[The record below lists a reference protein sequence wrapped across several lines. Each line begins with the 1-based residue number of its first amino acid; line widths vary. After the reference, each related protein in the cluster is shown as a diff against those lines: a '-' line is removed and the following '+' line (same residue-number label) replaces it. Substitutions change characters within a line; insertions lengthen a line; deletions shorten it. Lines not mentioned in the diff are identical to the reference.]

1 MTGFAPKKRT
11 YLASRFKRNLEAAGF
26 DFLRRQNMLSSEA
39 TLDADVV
46 VKALNGSLDAAAQ
59 SARGG
64 KSTSRKKTSGTGV
77 EEVEKEVRFDPNG
90 TRDPGQVL
98 KLHVTAQDLEN
109 PNDNWG
115 WVDRVEPPSPEKR
128 RANMQEA
135 LEWRASRPKIRV
147 RSFEQDPRTGKP
159 ILDTAQ
165 EVDIKSLGRTIKDI
179 LPGTH
184 LAGRAA
190 RGLGLIVDELGK
202 FRCPPGTP
210 AANQFTDSFGT
221 NCFKP
226 VAGMRSAVGRIAGS
240 LGRHSSAL
248 FLGDPAVREKKKND
262 LASRR
267 AAEELAGGMIGSSR
281 STQRAMKRRN
291 RAIQRLMDKYGIT
304 AGPEMNE
311 DMWGLL
317 EALAENDFPDLDW
330 KGIFTG
336 VDGEPMWDD
345 SLTVKENVQ
354 ALRAKLVE
362 DMLMFI
368 SRQTKT
374 AYDINHEEYDRGT
387 PQAVE
392 LVDKLVA
399 RQESAMRGVLGTLLH
414 KAEHDPAFANVKVL
428 AFRAWD
434 PNDEESSLANY
445 WGTDGE
451 VKPLFGFDVDR
462 ATGRTKGFTGEG
474 MGVEML
480 FNPTAMALRPF
491 MQMRGDYDEDGN
503 EIPFLDRDGSRSAK
517 PPLLEISTDGRDPQT
532 GKTEAEKWEAIHEFL
547 LHTSKINGFVDHY
560 AWDISAA
567 AHGGALEALA
577 AHVAYHE
584 FTHVKQ
590 YAQISQRV
598 LEAFHRNGGE
608 FKLRNGEV
616 LTGLPEKWNNG
627 QWAEAIAQVMLESLP
642 PGVAVDFP
650 PIDIEAF
657 EGSMLHILAGK
668 YYQNEVRKW
677 LKKSGGRLVDDL
689 EPGEKPPRG
698 LIVLMM
704 EGMAELSALRDMGV
718 IEGDDIDEMLDWMD
732 DDIDEARLGVAE
744 FDIPHRPRR
753 VDELADMGEPP
764 WETADGLPPGY
775 AVTPSGTIVPT
786 GTERRKAG
794 GNIDAIREAINRETG
809 ARSQYGIIL
818 PRPGEP
824 MPTDFPEERFPSDSI
839 IWDLDDLPTF
849 KPKPRDPDGI
859 GPDPFDPDSFD
870 PRPWRPGPDGSGR
883 PMPIE
888 PHVFDPDI
896 LRELVE
902 RRPPRTDA
910 DAWAQWTSQVR
921 DTPFGTSF
929 LTAMSGGGGSG
940 EHREKRISHLDK
952 ELRKNRIQ
960 QDRLQRQMER
970 ERDREPEFR
979 PDDPLPNFVVP
990 RRDDDDDLRPLRP
1003 GWDFPEERLEPHYR
1017 PRRGE
1022 PALRM
1027 AEITEEHERLKT
1039 ARSAMVKERK
1049 QLIRERNPISR
1060 EGLRSVKMSRTSDD
1074 PDVAENM
1081 QSRNAD
1087 ILERTQETAFNAP
1100 DGWGDKYTPDRRY
1113 THMPPIQN
1121 RRRSLEDHHQKL
1133 EESLTD
1139 LEELSRTGQI
1149 WGPNDDVI
1157 EIDPQVSEFM
1167 STRTREQV
1175 GETIAK
1181 AAMTWHRGF
1190 DRRPR
1195 VALDAEELDNLITSG
1210 KHARPDIPEGDNSA
1224 VAMRKYYDLRN
1235 GFDINTPTSDRPVSG
1250 HLYHAAHDDTI
1261 NDLVTSLDGPNLER
1275 LPDFF
1280 DPQGPAPWGDSAQ
1293 MGGDIDVVLRPE
1305 VSNRTHYGF
1314 GDAMARGAIPVPMNS
1329 NNADEILAANT
1340 PRWNQGTEN
1349 GPFSNTRKMHD
1360 LLKAGITGNY
1370 RDLNSDGEHHEAQ
1383 ILGGIE
1389 LDDVEFVRYPVNK
1402 LNWKNQQLTD
1412 KDIGTRDKSTR
1423 QGLRDA
1429 GFSESEI
1436 NYFYEAIRDGR
1447 VNGLRNVN
1455 WLRQNIAARKANER
1469 FERIGL
1475 DVKFTNPDGIDLL
1488 NVDTFNAP
1496 EIGIIGTDTTEII
1509 RQRIR
1514 LEIINNAK
1522 ELLVDLRREMKP
1534 SRNNPVGVLV

>member
-26 DFLRRQNMLSSEA
+26 NFLRRQNRLSSEA

-59 SARGG
+59 SVRGD

-77 EEVEKEVRFDPNG
+77 KEVEKEVRFDPNG

-109 PNDNWG
+109 PGDNWG

-135 LEWRASRPKIRV
+135 LQWKASRPKIRV

-165 EVDIKSLGRTIKDI
+165 EIDIKSLGRTIKDI

-240 LGRHSSAL
+240 IGRHSSAL

-317 EALAENDFPDLDW
+317 EALAENDFPNLDW

-336 VDGEPMWDD
+336 ARGEPMWDD
-345 SLTVKENVQ
+345 SLTVRENVQ

-362 DMLMFI
+362 DMLWFI

-374 AYDINHEEYDRGT
+374 AYETNHEEYDRGV
-387 PQAVE
+387 PEAVE

-399 RQESAMRGVLGTLLH
+399 RQESTMRGVLGTLLH

-434 PNDEESSLANY
+434 PTDENGGSLASY

-451 VKPLFGFDVDR
+451 VKPLFGFDVPR

-474 MGVEML
+474 MGTEML

-503 EIPFLDRDGSRSAK
+503 EIPFGIDENGEVILDPITRRTAK
-517 PPLLEISTDGRDPQT
+517 PPLLEISTDGDA
-532 GKTEAEKWEAIHEFL
+532 TEGEKWEEIHQFL
-547 LHTSKINGFVDHY
+547 LHTSKINGFVDEY
-560 AWDISAA
+560 ATDISAA
-567 AHGGALEALA
+567 AHGGALEAYA

-584 FTHVKQ
+584 FAHVKQ

-598 LEAFHRNGGE
+598 LEAFDLNGGE
-608 FKLRNGEV
+608 FKLRSGEV

-627 QWAEAIAQVMLESLP
+627 QWAEAIAQVMMESLA
-642 PGVAVDFP
+642 PGAQVDFP
-650 PIDIEAF
+650 PIGVEAW
-657 EGSMLHILAGK
+657 EGSMLHIFAGRN
-668 YYQNEVRKW
+668 YQMYVQKW
-677 LKKSGGRLVDDL
+677 LAESEGRLLDDL
-689 EPGEKPPRG
+689 EPGEELPPG
-698 LIVLMM
+698 LTVLIM
-704 EGMAELSALRDMGV
+704 EGMADVYALRDMGV

-753 VDELADMGEPP
+753 VDELADIGDPP

-775 AVTPSGTIVPT
+775 VVTPSGTIVPT

-794 GNIDAIREAINRETG
+794 GNIDAIREAINRGTG
-809 ARSQYGIIL
+809 VRSRT
-818 PRPGEP
+818 RP
-824 MPTDFPEERFPSDSI
+824 
-839 IWDLDDLPTF
+839 
-849 KPKPRDPDGI
+849 DPDDSGI
-859 GPDPFDPDSFD
+859 DWDSFVFDPDEVK
-870 PRPWRPGPDGSGR
+870 PPRPGPDGSGR

-896 LRELVE
+896 LRELVDK
-902 RRPPRTDA
+902 RPPRTDA

-921 DTPFGTSF
+921 QTPFGTSF

-970 ERDREPEFR
+970 EREREREPE
-979 PDDPLPNFVVP
+979 
-990 RRDDDDDLRPLRP
+990 
-1003 GWDFPEERLEPHYR
+1003 WDFPEADPRWR
-1017 PRRGE
+1017 PQ
-1022 PALRM
+1022 PLRM
-1027 AEITEEHERLKT
+1027 TEITEEHERLKT

-1049 QLIRERNPISR
+1049 QLIRERNPLSR

-1100 DGWGDKYTPDRRY
+1100 DGWGDKYTPDRQY

-1139 LEELSRTGQI
+1139 LEELSRTGEI
-1149 WGPNDDVI
+1149 WGPNNDVI

-1210 KHARPDIPEGDNSA
+1210 KHTRPDIPEGDNSA

-1250 HLYHAAHDDTI
+1250 HLYHAAHDDII
-1261 NDLVTSLDGPNLER
+1261 NDLITSLDGPNLER

-1293 MGGDIDVVLRPE
+1293 LGGDIDVVLRPE

-1314 GDAMARGAIPVPMNS
+1314 GDAMTRGAIPVPMNS
-1329 NNADEILAANT
+1329 NDADEILAANT
-1340 PRWNQGTEN
+1340 PRWNQGTET

-1402 LNWKNQQLTD
+1402 LNWRNHQLTNE
-1412 KDIGTRDKSTR
+1412 DIGAQDRSTR

-1436 NYFYEAIRDGR
+1436 NYFYEAVRDGR

-1496 EIGIIGTDTTEII
+1496 EIGIVGTDTTELI

-1514 LEIINNAK
+1514 MEIINNAK